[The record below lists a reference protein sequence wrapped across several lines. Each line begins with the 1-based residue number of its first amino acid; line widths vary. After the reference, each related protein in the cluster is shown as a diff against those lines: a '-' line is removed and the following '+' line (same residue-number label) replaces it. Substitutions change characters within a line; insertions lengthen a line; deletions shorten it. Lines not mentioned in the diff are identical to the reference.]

1 VRKQHTSSSVTEL
14 RSCCW
19 QHHSNSAEPAA
30 GEDRLGQSKKLT
42 TEQHKTSTGS
52 SQELHKFFHSTIT
65 PLESHPAKPWS
76 TEAQD
81 HPRRRR
87 SSKPQQFQEVQ
98 DKKSSRRRRAS
109 YQQPN

>member
-14 RSCCW
+14 RSSSW
-19 QHHSNSAEPAA
+19 QHHSNSAKPAA

-42 TEQHKTSTGS
+42 TEQHKASTRS
-52 SQELHKFFHSTIT
+52 SQEFHKFFHSTIT

-81 HPRRRR
+81 HSRRRR

-109 YQQPN
+109 FQQLN

>member
-14 RSCCW
+14 KSSSW
-19 QHHSNSAEPAA
+19 QHHNNSTEPAA

-42 TEQHKTSTGS
+42 TGQHKVSTGS

-87 SSKPQQFQEVQ
+87 SSKLQQF
-98 DKKSSRRRRAS
+98 
-109 YQQPN
+109 